1 MKFREPPE
9 VIEGDRW
16 IPPPPNVHSQ
26 QDRNEQKMQ
35 AVSDAALA
43 ADKQRSGKVPFYLK
57 RRMEKRTNKA
67 AAPR

>member
-16 IPPPPNVHSQ
+16 IPPPPNVNS
-26 QDRNEQKMQ
+26 RPGINEQKMQ

-43 ADKQRSGKVPFYLK
+43 ADKKRSSKIPFCLES
-57 RRMEKRTNKA
+57 RMEKRAKKA
-67 AAPR
+67 AAHR